1 MYGDYAGDKPHLQH
15 SGCTSKILNFCRN
28 SFTSV
33 ALGLIKLDFL
43 VLGILIRRTL
53 PKVLLGFVAFRVKLG
68 IPISMIVSEQAT
80 GMKTGKNE

>member
-68 IPISMIVSEQAT
+68 INIHDRLRTRRRE
-80 GMKTGKNE
+80 